1 MLSLYLEDAMPL
13 NAIKDIIDDIRQ
25 GKPVIIMDDENRENE
40 GDLIIAAEKITPEVV
55 NFMVREARGLLC
67 LALSSERC
75 DYLGLP
81 PMVATNNNQSCYGTP
96 FTVSIEAAK
105 NVTTGISAQ
114 DRAHTISVAID
125 AKSTPADIV
134 QPGHIFPLRAQD
146 GGVLTR
152 AGHTEAGC
160 DLTRLAGLKPGAAII
175 EIMNE
180 DGTMSRR
187 PELETFAAKHGLKI
201 GTIADLIHYRMTH
214 EKTVVRQKRE
224 MLDTKFGSFA
234 MTTYSDTISSS
245 QYIALSK
252 GNIHPETPCMVRVH
266 RVEPLQDL
274 LGAIN
279 NVADPDWSL
288 HQAMQAVENADTGV
302 IVLLASMF
310 QSSDLLAEL
319 SQTRGNNFSH
329 NIDTSH
335 ALAKSVQVL
344 KDLDVGKVR
353 LLGSPEG
360 WPAALSNLDLDVVE
374 NIRSPY
380 EFI

>member
-1 MLSLYLEDAMPL
+1 MPL